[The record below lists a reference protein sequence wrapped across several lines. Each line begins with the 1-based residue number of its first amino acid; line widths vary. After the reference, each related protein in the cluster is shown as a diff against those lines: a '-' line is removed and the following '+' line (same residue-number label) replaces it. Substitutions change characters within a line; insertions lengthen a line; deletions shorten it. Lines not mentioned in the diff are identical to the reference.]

1 MRIPVSLLY
10 NHICYTTS
18 NGIQK
23 YESSKFSFNSNI
35 ESVNF
40 ISGQETSAYKLYQ
53 WPILLKYIP
62 SDTGEY
68 YINVNYGT
76 ATLNQKYQLPKSLS
90 ISIEYQRDDTE
101 EGIWA
106 GDLGGYTG
114 EISVGIGEN
123 FWTNI
128 IVDGNTYKISDDNSK
143 NNFFKKFP
151 NLNNLNLSDCNL
163 ILHLIIREDFPSQ
176 NNDSL
181 DTIHED
187 QDDKINLFND
197 LIYYWTNRRGY
208 NVNTEIVSNKKSIT
222 KDYITISFYN
232 LNYTGFASIHSIS

>member
-1 MRIPVSLLY
+1 MGIPVSLFSLRY

-23 YESSKFSFNSNI
+23 YESPKFSIDTNMGTLPAL
-35 ESVNF
+35 
-40 ISGQETSAYKLYQ
+40 ISQETSTYKKYQ

-68 YINVNYGT
+68 YININYGT

-90 ISIEYQRDDTE
+90 ISIEYQRDVAE
-101 EGIWA
+101 EGTWA
-106 GDLGGYTG
+106 GDYTG
-114 EISVGIGEN
+114 EISVGIGED

-128 IVDGNTYKISDDNSK
+128 IIDGNTYTISDDNSK

-181 DTIHED
+181 DTDTADKE
-187 QDDKINLFND
+187 DKINLFND
-197 LIYYWTNRRGY
+197 LIYYWTNRGGY

-222 KDYITISFYN
+222 KDYITISF
-232 LNYTGFASIHSIS
+232 